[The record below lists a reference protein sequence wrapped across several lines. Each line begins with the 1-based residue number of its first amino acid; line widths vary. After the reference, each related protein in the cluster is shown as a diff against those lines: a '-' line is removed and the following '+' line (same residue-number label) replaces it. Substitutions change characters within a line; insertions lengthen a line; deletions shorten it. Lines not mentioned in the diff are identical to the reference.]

1 MKLRLA
7 VIVAVPILAAGFV
20 AGCSSSSEPE
30 PPTETT
36 EAAIVGDDPATW
48 SPINITMADNGQTL
62 LMVPNQR
69 AIFTDLPADDAN
81 NAITLETDNP
91 EAVEVV
97 QREETEDTVS
107 VPGLIAVSAGD
118 ATVTVYDGYPADGD
132 AEVVMAIDI
141 TVSDE

>member
-7 VIVAVPILAAGFV
+7 SLIAAPVLAAGFI
-20 AGCSSSSEPE
+20 AGCSSSSDPE
-30 PPTETT
+30 PAAETSATE
-36 EAAIVGDDPATW
+36 IVGDDPATW

-97 QREETEDTVS
+97 QREETEDSVS

-118 ATVTVYDGYPADGD
+118 ATVTVFDGYPADGD
-132 AEVVMAIDI
+132 AEVVMTINI
-141 TVSDE
+141 TVADE

>member
-7 VIVAVPILAAGFV
+7 VLVAVPVLAAGFI
-20 AGCSSSSEPE
+20 AGCSSSTEPE
-30 PPTETT
+30 PAAEASET
-36 EAAIVGDDPATW
+36 AMVGDDPATW

-118 ATVTVYDGYPADGD
+118 ATVTVFDGYPADGD
-132 AEVVMAIDI
+132 AEVVMTINI
-141 TVSDE
+141 SVSGE